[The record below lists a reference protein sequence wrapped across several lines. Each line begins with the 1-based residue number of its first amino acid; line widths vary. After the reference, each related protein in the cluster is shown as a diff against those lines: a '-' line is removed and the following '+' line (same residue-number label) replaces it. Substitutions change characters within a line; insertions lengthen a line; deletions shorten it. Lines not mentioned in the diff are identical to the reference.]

1 MQFIDLA
8 AQQARIRP
16 QIEQRIQDVLNH
28 GKYIMGPEI
37 GELEKQLADYAGVKH
52 SLACASGTDAL
63 LLALMAMEIGPGD
76 AVFTSP
82 FTFIAT
88 AEVVSLLGATTVFVD
103 IEVWARQA
111 ETCAEY
117 LCKGSPIFVEG
128 RLKLDQW
135 ENQQGEKRSKL
146 RVRADRVQFLGSP
159 KRTDEADATS
169 DGAPQPTSAD
179 ASVADDDDI
188 PF

>member
-1 MQFIDLA
+1 MST
-8 AQQARIRP
+8 
-16 QIEQRIQDVLNH
+16 LNRVFL
-28 GKYIMGPEI
+28 MGNLTRDPEVR
-37 GELEKQLADYAGVKH
+37 YTP
-52 SLACASGTDAL
+52 SGTAVGDL
-63 LLALMAMEIGPGD
+63 GLAVNETYKNKAGET
-76 AVFTSP
+76 VES
-82 FTFIAT
+82 
-88 AEVVSLLGATTVFVD
+88 TVFVD

-117 LCKGSPIFVEG
+117 LYKGSPVFVEG

-159 KRTDEADATS
+159 KRTADGADAPAATPPAA
-169 DGAPQPTSAD
+169 APESA
-179 ASVADDDDI
+179 APAAPPAPVADDDDI